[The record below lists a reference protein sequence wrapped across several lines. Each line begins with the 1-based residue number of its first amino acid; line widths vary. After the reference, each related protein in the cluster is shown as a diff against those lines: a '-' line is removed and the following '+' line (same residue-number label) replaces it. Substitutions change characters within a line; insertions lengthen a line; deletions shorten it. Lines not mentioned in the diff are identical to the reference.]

1 MSPVSLHVKRGLGRL
16 AALARPFRAVP
27 RRRVLTFHEI
37 GDHPWG
43 CTPARF
49 ATILDLLR
57 ERAEVVPLAGLL
69 EEGESPGLRVAL
81 AFDDAYAGVARNAAP
96 ALEARGLSATV
107 FVPTDL
113 LAEAT
118 AVPRQDRG
126 LYAGAPLMGW
136 EDVAR
141 WGAKGVLSF
150 ESHGAGHIRYS
161 ASSAEEVAGDLRR
174 SRETLLQRTGREP
187 SFLAYPYGDAGGGA
201 AAAARALGF
210 RAAFG
215 TIHGG
220 IGAADDPFRLRRVD
234 VRAEFAPGDVMA
246 ALRGD
251 WDFLGPWQRARA

>member
-1 MSPVSLHVKRGLGRL
+1 MSPVSLHVKRGGGGGGPPPPPPPPL
-16 AALARPFRAVP
+16 P

-201 AAAARALGF
+201 AAAARARGF
-210 RAAFG
+210 RAA
-215 TIHGG
+215 GG
-220 IGAADDPFRLRRVD
+220 AHPRRQRAAAPPVPRRPVAGSPRLPPR
-234 VRAEFAPGDVMA
+234 DVMA